1 MAVEK
6 PKIFTG
12 ILLLQPG
19 YYKMSN
25 HILVQSHQY
34 TGYDSFTGSR
44 CAQRFGIMICH
55 DRFNL
60 RYLEL
65 DTRIIINNHS
75 FPFFFLIFKPC
86 SLLYKL
92 L

>member
-25 HILVQSHQY
+25 HILVGLVENKSVAINTQAMTHSL
-34 TGYDSFTGSR
+34 
-44 CAQRFGIMICH
+44 A
-55 DRFNL
+55 
-60 RYLEL
+60 L
-65 DTRIIINNHS
+65 DVLKDLAS
-75 FPFFFLIFKPC
+75 
-86 SLLYKL
+86 
-92 L
+92 